1 MKKLCLF
8 ITVAIGSLV
17 YVQPAQSLDLKA
29 LQEELHRRGDP
40 WIAGTTSVSEL
51 SIEEKRKLV
60 ISNPI
65 FFNEASVRKER
76 FALSRKTKGE
86 KPPASLDW
94 RNKDGHNWM
103 TPVKDQHSPQNCGSC
118 WAFGWV
124 AAMEGRINILNNT
137 PETNTDL
144 SEQFVVSCNP
154 YGWGCVQGGW
164 VGDWVKTDGIPDEAC
179 YPYVALDATS
189 GAPCNNRCT
198 DWESRGTR
206 ITDWAQ
212 EDAASVDRKKE
223 MLMDGPIAVVLDMK
237 EDFFYY
243 KGGVYEP
250 IMGEKYLHA
259 TCCAGW
265 TSSGNWIIKQA
276 WGPGWGDGGYANY
289 PDILYPAW
297 MTIEASNIPNIAL
310 DNSNFY
316 EPNNNIWDPGET
328 VDITVTL
335 KNNGIDAT
343 NVLGTLSTT
352 DSYITN
358 IVNGTFSFGNILNG
372 GSSNNSASPFIVTAS
387 SSTPEPHTV
396 PFTLQVTADGGYS
409 KLLNFT
415 GAVGW
420 KSEFES
426 PGTVTYGL
434 AFDGT
439 YLWATDFWATT
450 IKKLN
455 AAMGTVIGEIP
466 TPNNDSMN
474 TGIAWDGTNLWVHSN
489 KNKKIYKVNPSNG
502 NVLTSFDSPA
512 TQYPT
517 GLAFD
522 GTHLWAVDLTAYKIY
537 KITTAGATV
546 SSFDIPISPA
556 PYMGPRGLAFE
567 PKGPNGGSLLL
578 LMSHLRQGKPVY
590 YDSTVV
596 WEISRTGSLIQHKA
610 TPDTNGRAIEV
621 HPYAGKY
628 WVNTLVPAKIY
639 RIDGLYE
646 AGIEELLPEKRVL
659 SLTVSPNPSR
669 DQIQVSFCVPNN
681 GKTTLN
687 IYDIAGKLVY
697 RLVDREFKAGTHQVI
712 WNGKD
717 QAGKEI
723 PYGIY
728 FLRLKL
734 DKSISTKKIILLK

>member
-1 MKKLCLF
+1 MKRKYVLG
-8 ITVAIGSLV
+8 VIGIIVSLV
-17 YVQPAQSLDLKA
+17 YVQTVQCLDLKA
-29 LQEELHRRGDP
+29 LQEELHKRGDP

-51 SIEEKRKLV
+51 PIEEKLKLLCHIKPISIEKISIRKSRL
-60 ISNPI
+60 
-65 FFNEASVRKER
+65 ALER
-76 FALSRKTKGE
+76 ELKGE
-86 KPPASLDW
+86 KPPASWDW
-94 RNKDGHNWM
+94 RNKDGYNWM
-103 TPVKDQHSPQNCGSC
+103 TPVKNQNSPQYCGSC
-118 WAFGWV
+118 WAFGTVGALEARMKIW
-124 AAMEGRINILNNT
+124 ANT
-137 PETNTDL
+137 PGENPDL
-144 SEQFVVSCNP
+144 SEQYLVSCS
-154 YGWGCVQGGW
+154 GAGSCGG
-164 VGDWVKTDGIPDEAC
+164 GQYDYACEYIKTDGITDEAC
-179 YPYVALDATS
+179 FPYQASDLQ
-189 GAPCNNRCT
+189 CNNRCS
-198 DWESRGTR
+198 DWSQRLVKIVNCDMVPDGIDNYKNEIMNGPVVCA
-206 ITDWAQ
+206 I
-212 EDAASVDRKKE
+212 SV
-223 MLMDGPIAVVLDMK
+223 K
-237 EDFFYY
+237 EDYFYY

-250 IMGEKYLHA
+250 IMGDKLYYHCVSA
-259 TCCAGW
+259 CGW
-265 TSSGNWIIKQA
+265 TSGGAWIYKDSY
-276 WGPGWGDGGYANY
+276 GPGAGDGGYGTHAE
-289 PDILYPAW
+289 IGWLIW
-297 MTIEASNIPNIAL
+297 MEPTASNIPNIAL
-310 DNSNFY
+310 DNFNFY

-343 NVLGTLSTT
+343 NVNGTLSTT

-546 SSFDIPISPA
+546 DNFDIPISPA

-578 LMSHLRQGKPVY
+578 LMTHLRQGKPVY